1 MKFKNL
7 YLLELICIQIFKE
20 VLDRFKVQHVVNTSS
35 STKLGDLDD
44 AWEINAF
51 RTYYFREFK
60 REFGEIIVMY
70 QEKHGTQYMY
80 NIVC

>member
-1 MKFKNL
+1 M
-7 YLLELICIQIFKE
+7 
-20 VLDRFKVQHVVNTSS
+20 VNTSS

-70 QEKHGTQYMY
+70 QEKHGTQYMLDRQ
-80 NIVC
+80 